1 MSDEKEVGDVSGQ
14 VDAGKKE
21 VDKLVATGNLQQA
34 LHTAL
39 GLPTAKDEKIKL
51 TLTQTVVGVL
61 SGVKEADIGKTLDA
75 LSADERVNAMKFVY
89 RGMATGQN
97 CTQLLKWHSAIYDKD
112 GAGSIMRVLVD
123 RNL

>member
-1 MSDEKEVGDVSGQ
+1 MCAQLSVTQ
-14 VDAGKKE
+14 V
-21 VDKLVATGNLQQA
+21 
-34 LHTAL
+34 
-39 GLPTAKDEKIKL
+39 
-51 TLTQTVVGVL
+51 VVGVL
-61 SGVKEADIGKTLDA
+61 SGIKEADIGKTLDS
-75 LSADERVNAMKFVY
+75 LSADERVAAMKFVY

>member
-1 MSDEKEVGDVSGQ
+1 MSDEKENPAQ

-21 VDKLVATGNLQQA
+21 VEKLVTTGNLPKALQA
-34 LHTAL
+34 AL
-39 GLPTAKDEKIKL
+39 AIPIPKDEKLKL
-51 TLTQTVVGVL
+51 SVTQCVSGVL
-61 SGVKEADIGKTLDA
+61 SAVKEADIAKTIDG
-75 LSADERVNAMKFVY
+75 LSVEERSAAMKFVY

-97 CTQLLKWHSAIYDKD
+97 CTQMLKWHAALYDKD

>member
-1 MSDEKEVGDVSGQ
+1 MLLACIYVQ
-14 VDAGKKE
+14 
-21 VDKLVATGNLQQA
+21 
-34 LHTAL
+34 
-39 GLPTAKDEKIKL
+39 L

-61 SGVKEADIGKTLDA
+61 AGVKEADIGKILDS

>member
-1 MSDEKEVGDVSGQ
+1 MDSRTARSLTCCCHGLCCVC
-14 VDAGKKE
+14 
-21 VDKLVATGNLQQA
+21 ATQ
-34 LHTAL
+34 
-39 GLPTAKDEKIKL
+39 L
-51 TLTQTVVGVL
+51 TLTQAVTGVL
-61 SGVKEADIGKTLDA
+61 SGVKEADIGKTLDS
-75 LSADERVNAMKFVY
+75 LSADERVGAMKFVY